1 MDGEK
6 LVPECPYGSHNPT
19 THKNKMASLTRRVS
33 SRSNGFVALRY
44 YFSHAW
50 RRRVDSA
57 PIRRRGQTHR
67 SQRTSA
73 RCTQSP
79 FSAVAL
85 FPLSL
90 NCLSS
95 LAPWKESHPHRR
107 PSPPSER
114 DLTLDIASQIPP
126 LSCYYKRARLALLAP
141 SGRME

>member
-1 MDGEK
+1 MPVRQQRFWKGISQNSRASTWR
-6 LVPECPYGSHNPT
+6 V
-19 THKNKMASLTRRVS
+19 ASLTRRAS
-33 SRSNGFVALRY
+33 SRFIGFVALRY

-67 SQRTSA
+67 SQGTSA

-79 FSAVAL
+79 LSAVAL
-85 FPLSL
+85 FRLSP

-95 LAPWKESHPHRR
+95 LAPWKKSHPHRR

-114 DLTLDIASQIPP
+114 DLTPDIASQIPP

-141 SGRME
+141 SGKTE